1 MKSPIKDSLNFRC
14 GSFLKK
20 KIDKASIVHSFLF
33 YSGTLEV
40 SLAQGGRF
48 VVAHTN
54 KYPIYEFWTCA
65 MHDPRR
71 VATMAEQFYPVVSPD
86 LFEVLQQEWA
96 TYKGHYTR
104 AGLFFLLNWCSSTG
118 DISCG
123 ELNND
128 NFSPHALRTLRAF
141 DVENLYL
148 RRDMEPDYL
157 RSIDTASEADVLLFP
172 VGKYN
177 FNLFEEGKSR
187 GPEMTLVNHKKL
199 KERLQGLDE
208 KWLVVYKYHPR
219 LLKEYKDYETTMISK
234 YGQPTKHPNMCED
247 IVIANF

>member
-20 KIDKASIVHSFLF
+20 KIKEGSIVHSFLF
-33 YSGTLEV
+33 YSGKLEL
-40 SLAQGGRF
+40 SLAAEKRF

-65 MHDPRR
+65 MHDPKR
-71 VATMAEQFYPVVSPD
+71 VAGIAEKFFPVAHQD
-86 LFEVLQQEWA
+86 LFEVLQKEWPSY
-96 TYKGHYTR
+96 TGHYTR
-104 AGLFFLLNWCSSTG
+104 AGLFFLLNCCSSTG

-123 ELNND
+123 ELKNE
-128 NFSPHALRTLRAF
+128 NFNSYALRCLKSF
-141 DVENLYL
+141 SVNNLYL
-148 RRDMEPDYL
+148 RRDVDPNYL
-157 RSIDTASEADVLLFP
+157 SGLDTVGKADCLLFP
-172 VGKYN
+172 VGKYS

-199 KERLQGLDE
+199 KEKLEGLDR
-208 KWLVVYKYHPR
+208 KWLVAYKYHPKV
-219 LLKEYKDYETTMISK
+219 LKAYKDYKITMISK
-234 YGQPTKHPNMCED
+234 YGQPTKHTKMCED